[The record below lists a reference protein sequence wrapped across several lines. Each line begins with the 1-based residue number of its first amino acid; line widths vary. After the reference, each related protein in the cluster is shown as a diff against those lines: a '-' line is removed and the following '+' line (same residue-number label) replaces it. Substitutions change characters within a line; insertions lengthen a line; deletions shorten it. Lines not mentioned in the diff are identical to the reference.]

1 MMKNT
6 KIWDEWEKCRAYSA
20 SMGFNDDFPEIT
32 KFKEGDQWPR
42 ITERTKHL
50 PRPVFNITEMF
61 ISRKRASVTNQT
73 MSINYKASEVN
84 LMSDEE
90 KKFAT
95 EGARLITGYTKQL
108 LEDMDFDDLSSDFI
122 DDAATYGTGILHFF
136 WDNSVSGGE
145 LSRYIGDV
153 KGETVDPLD
162 IGFARPKLQ
171 DVQKQPYIIIRS
183 RETVEN
189 VHAFAR
195 DIGLSEEEVSGITA
209 DQDESE
215 NALGGKQVSDDRDCT
230 VLTKY
235 YRKNGEV
242 CYDRATKSVL
252 LVSGRFLTPSSNDSG
267 GDGDKEDTSYIEEKS
282 LSDEVSGPDIPREN
296 GEEAEY
302 KISLYPIEV
311 ISWKKRK
318 KSIFGVGEAKDVIT
332 INRAYNFLK
341 AMQILSV
348 QDTGWPKTVVKKGMF
363 EGSITNA
370 PGEVLVERETGAI
383 RHLAPP
389 APTGAASAIAEE
401 IFTMARTISGVTDVS
416 TGENIGANIAAAAII
431 ALQNQAR
438 TPIREIQRRYK
449 SSIRRIARILLEFY
463 KTYFS
468 VSRNLI
474 MSNALGEDE
483 EVEFTGTDY
492 ASFDFKVSIDV
503 GEATEYADE
512 LTMTTLDKF
521 YDRQE
526 ISLEQYMELAPANVV
541 PFKEKLKSMLS
552 AEAEAGETVP
562 AGDVSEGMP
571 VQEVNFGAV

>member
-1 MMKNT
+1 MKKT
-6 KIWDEWEKCRAYSA
+6 KVWSEWEKCREYSV
-20 SMGFNDDFPEIT
+20 SMGFSDDFPEIT

-42 ITERTKHL
+42 ITVRTKHL

-73 MSINYKASEVN
+73 MNINYKASEVN
-84 LMSDEE
+84 LMNDGE
-90 KKFAT
+90 KEFVT

-145 LSRYIGDV
+145 LSRYVGDV
-153 KGETVDPLD
+153 RGETIDPLD
-162 IGFARPKLQ
+162 IGFARPKVR

-183 RETVEN
+183 RETVRN
-189 VHAFAR
+189 VRAFAKEV
-195 DIGLSEEEVSGITA
+195 GLSEEEMRNIAA

-215 NALGGKQVSDDRDCT
+215 NALGGKQVSDDDDCT

-235 YRKNGEV
+235 YRKGGEV
-242 CYDRATKSVL
+242 CYDRATKSVVL
-252 LVSGRFLTPSSNDSG
+252 ISGRFLTPSSNNTD
-267 GDGDKEDTSYIEEKS
+267 EEKENVIDAGAES
-282 LSDEVSGPDIPREN
+282 IADDVSGPDIPRKEDEDA
-296 GEEAEY
+296 GY

-348 QDTGWPKTVVKKGMF
+348 QDTGWPKTVVKKGML
-363 EGSITNA
+363 EGEITNA
-370 PGEVLVERETGAI
+370 PGEVLVEREAGAI
-383 RHLAPP
+383 RHLVPP
-389 APTGAASAIAEE
+389 SPTSAASAIAEE
-401 IFTMARTISGVTDVS
+401 IFTMSRTISGVTDVS
-416 TGENIGANIAAAAII
+416 TGENIGSNIAAAAII

-449 SSIRRIARILLEFY
+449 SSIRRIARILIEFY

-492 ASFDFKVSIDV
+492 AGFDFKVSIDV

-521 YDRQE
+521 YDRKE
-526 ISLEQYMELAPANVV
+526 ITLEQYMELAPANVV
-541 PFKEKLKSMLS
+541 PFKEKLKSMIS
-552 AEAEAGETVP
+552 AEE
-562 AGDVSEGMP
+562 VSEENEDKSS
-571 VQEVNFGAV
+571 VQEVDFNAV

>member
-1 MMKNT
+1 MKNT

-20 SMGFNDDFPEIT
+20 SMGFSDEFQEIT

-42 ITERTKHL
+42 ITQRTKHL

-73 MSINYKASEVN
+73 MNINYKASEIN
-84 LMSDEE
+84 LMNDSE
-90 KKFAT
+90 KEFAT

-108 LEDMDFDDLSSDFI
+108 LEDMDFDDLASDFI

-136 WDNSVSGGE
+136 WDNAVSGGE

-153 KGETVDPLD
+153 RGETVDPLD

-189 VHAFAR
+189 VRAFAKN
-195 DIGLSEEEVSGITA
+195 IGLSEEEVKRITA

-215 NALGGKQVSDDRDCT
+215 NALGGKQVSDDKDCT

-242 CYDRATKSVL
+242 CYDRATKSVV
-252 LVSGRFLTPSSNDSG
+252 LVSERFLTPSSNNEDDSITKTPV
-267 GDGDKEDTSYIEEKS
+267 DIEDES
-282 LSDEVSGPDIPREN
+282 LSDEVSGPDVPRQN
-296 GEEAEY
+296 DDEEEY
-302 KISLYPIEV
+302 KISLYPIEI

-318 KSIFGVGEAKDVIT
+318 KSIFGVGEAKDIIT

-348 QDTGWPKTVVKKGMF
+348 QDTGWPKTVVKKGML
-363 EGSITNA
+363 EGNITNA

-383 RHLAPP
+383 RHLTPP
-389 APTGAASAIAEE
+389 SPTGAASAIAEE
-401 IFTMARTISGVTDVS
+401 IFSMARTISGVTDVS
-416 TGENIGANIAAAAII
+416 TGENIGSNIAAAAII

-449 SSIRRIARILLEFY
+449 GSIRRIARILLEFY

-483 EVEFTGTDY
+483 EVEFKGTDY
-492 ASFDFKVSIDV
+492 AAFDFKVSIDV

-521 YDRQE
+521 YDRKE
-526 ISLEQYMELAPANVV
+526 ITLEQYMELAPANVV

-552 AEAEAGETVP
+552 AETAETVP
-562 AGDVSEGMP
+562 KEDAGEDMQI
-571 VQEVNFGAV
+571 QEVNLGAM

>member
-1 MMKNT
+1 MKNT
-6 KIWDEWEKCRAYSA
+6 KIWDEWEKCKAYSA

-50 PRPVFNITEMF
+50 PRPIFNITEMF

-84 LMSDEE
+84 LMNDSE
-90 KKFAT
+90 KEFAT

-108 LEDMDFDDLSSDFI
+108 LEDMDFDDLASDFI

-153 KGETVDPLD
+153 RGETVDPLD

-189 VHAFAR
+189 VRAFAKN
-195 DIGLSEEEVSGITA
+195 IGLSEEEVNRITA

-215 NALGGKQVSDDRDCT
+215 NALGGKQVSDDKDCT

-242 CYDRATKSVL
+242 CYDRATKSVV
-252 LVSGRFLTPSSNDSG
+252 LVSERFLTPSSND
-267 GDGDKEDTSYIEEKS
+267 EDDSITKAPADIEDES
-282 LSDEVSGPDIPREN
+282 LSDEVSGPDIPRQN
-296 GEEAEY
+296 DNEEEY
-302 KISLYPIEV
+302 KISLYPIEI

-318 KSIFGVGEAKDVIT
+318 KSIFGVGEAKDIIT

-348 QDTGWPKTVVKKGMF
+348 QDTGWPKTVVKKGML
-363 EGSITNA
+363 EGNITNA

-389 APTGAASAIAEE
+389 SPTGAASAIAEE
-401 IFTMARTISGVTDVS
+401 IFSMARTLSGVTDVS
-416 TGENIGANIAAAAII
+416 TGENIGSNIAAAAII

-449 SSIRRIARILLEFY
+449 GSIRRIARILLEFY

-483 EVEFTGTDY
+483 EVEFKGTDY
-492 ASFDFKVSIDV
+492 AAFDFKVSIDV

-521 YDRQE
+521 YDRKE
-526 ISLEQYMELAPANVV
+526 ITLEQYMELAPANVV

-552 AEAEAGETVP
+552 AETVEAVP
-562 AGDVSEGMP
+562 EEDEDGDVQM
-571 VQEVNFGAV
+571 QEVNLGAV